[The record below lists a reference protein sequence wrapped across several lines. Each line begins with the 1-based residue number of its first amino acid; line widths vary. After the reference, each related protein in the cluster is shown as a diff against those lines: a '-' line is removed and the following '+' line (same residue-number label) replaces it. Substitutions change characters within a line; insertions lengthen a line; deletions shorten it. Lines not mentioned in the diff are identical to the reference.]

1 MKIGATD
8 ISMAN
13 ASETAEAGIG
23 AIRSGDTTIDLSGVA
38 TCDSSAV
45 AAVLAWQREAARAG
59 TRLRLTGVPAS
70 LLSLAA
76 VYGVDSLL
84 AVAG

>member
-1 MKIGATD
+1 MRIAATD
-8 ISMAN
+8 IGMAN
-13 ASETAEAGIG
+13 AAEIAEAGSES
-23 AIRSGDTTIDLSGVA
+23 IRSGDGTIDLSAVK

-45 AAVLAWQREAARAG
+45 AVVLAWQREAARG
-59 TRLRLTGVPAS
+59 GSKLQLTGLPAS

-84 AVAG
+84 AVAS

>member
-1 MKIGATD
+1 MRIAATD
-8 ISMAN
+8 IGMAN
-13 ASETAEAGIG
+13 AAEIAEAGSES
-23 AIRSGDTTIDLSGVA
+23 IRSGDATIDLSAVK

-45 AAVLAWQREAARAG
+45 AVVLAWQREAARAG
-59 TRLRLTGVPAS
+59 SKLQLTGLPAS

-84 AVAG
+84 AVAS